1 MHNQLG
7 IFGPLAG
14 LFAIGMLVAVPAHG
28 ADITFTVQPII
39 DRTATQKAYQPLAD
53 YIAKATGKSVE
64 FKTSYDY
71 ADYWLAMKNGKSY
84 NLILDGPFY
93 TDWRIKKQG
102 YIPLVKVPGV
112 VSYSLITLSNAGIFD
127 PAELVG
133 KRIASLIPPAP
144 GGLVMA
150 KMFPIATRQPYIIP
164 VRSSERALELL
175 LAGKADAA
183 MVPTPLAAQAM
194 SQGKEIS
201 TVATSDQTPH
211 ITLSAAP
218 SIDAVTREKI
228 SQALL
233 NADKTPAGQTMLK
246 HIGFEGFE
254 PTTAEIYN
262 GYSKYLEQDWGAQ

>member
-1 MHNQLG
+1 MYNQLR
-7 IFGPLAG
+7 IHSPTAG
-14 LFAIGMLVAVPAHG
+14 LLFVTLLVAAPARS
-28 ADITFTVQPII
+28 ADINFTVQPII

-53 YIAKATGKSVE
+53 YIAKSTGKSVE

-71 ADYWLAMKNGKSY
+71 ADYWLGMKGGKSY

-93 TDWRIKKQG
+93 TDWRVKNQG
-102 YIPLVKVPGV
+102 YIPLVKVPGL
-112 VSYSLITLSNAGIFD
+112 VSYSLITLSSAGIFD
-127 PAELVG
+127 PVELVG

-150 KMFPIATRQPYIIP
+150 KMFPVATRQPYIIP
-164 VRSSERALELL
+164 VRSSERALDLL
-175 LAGKADAA
+175 LTGKADAA
-183 MVPTPLAAQAM
+183 MVPTPLVAQAM

-218 SIDAVTREKI
+218 SIDVATRDKI
-228 SQALL
+228 KQALL
-233 NADKTPAGQTMLK
+233 NADKTPAGQAMLK

-254 PTTAEIYN
+254 STSAEIYN
-262 GYSKYLEQDWGAQ
+262 GYSKYLDQDWGAQ

>member
-1 MHNQLG
+1 MHRHK
-7 IFGPLAG
+7 IHGPAVALVIA
-14 LFAIGMLVAVPAHG
+14 AILTTAPAWG
-28 ADITFTVQPII
+28 ADINFTVQPII

-53 YIAKATGKSVE
+53 YIAKASGKSVE

-71 ADYWLAMKNGKSY
+71 ADYWLGMKGGKSY
-84 NLILDGPFY
+84 NLILDAPFY
-93 TDWRIKKQG
+93 TDWRIKNQG

-112 VSYSLITLSNAGIFD
+112 VSYSLIALSSAGIFD

-150 KMFPIATRQPYIIP
+150 KMFPVATRQPYIIP

-175 LAGKADAA
+175 LTGKADAA

-218 SIDAVTREKI
+218 SIDAAIRDKI
-228 SQALL
+228 SQALI
-233 NADKTPAGQTMLK
+233 NADKTPAGQAMLK

-254 PTTAEIYN
+254 ATTAEIYN

>member
-1 MHNQLG
+1 MNNKRSIHRSTTTL
-7 IFGPLAG
+7 FVTALLA
-14 LFAIGMLVAVPAHG
+14 ASAARG
-28 ADITFTVQPII
+28 ADINFTVQPII
-39 DRTATQKAYQPLAD
+39 DRAATQKAYQPLAD
-53 YIAKATGKSVE
+53 FIAKSTGKSVE

-84 NLILDGPFY
+84 NLILDAPFY
-93 TDWRIKKQG
+93 TDWRIKNQD
-102 YIPLVKVPGV
+102 YVPLVKVPGV
-112 VSYSLITLSNAGIFD
+112 VSYSLVSLSSAGIFD
-127 PAELVG
+127 PAELIG

-150 KMFPIATRQPYIIP
+150 KMFPHPARQPFIMP

-175 LAGKADAA
+175 LTGKADAA

-218 SIDAVTREKI
+218 SIDAATRDKI
-228 SQALL
+228 KQALL
-233 NADKTPAGQTMLK
+233 EADKTPAGQAMLK

-254 PTTAEIYN
+254 PTSAEIYH
-262 GYSKYLEQDWGAQ
+262 GYSKYLDQEWGAR